1 MANYSALTF
10 QDAWHHEICTL
21 DHTSVCY
28 VSLSKY
34 LHMMPFW
41 RQPDHYISRFYGDST
56 LQKLDAVTPDG
67 DTAHHKKTIESEKL
81 RASQNHNDTSKGCKL
96 VAQPRPLLFSRHALC
111 SRRSQR
117 TGTDVCHCNSHI
129 EKTWSRLKKKKN
141 KKSSK
146 HAETSSGCVRTA
158 YLETV
163 LEHPCA
169 ATKSSYSEEAF
180 IPSHL
185 STELS
190 TELSELKA
198 SFCSSA

>member
-117 TGTDVCHCNSHI
+117 TGTDVCHYNSHI
-129 EKTWSRLKKKKN
+129 EKTWSRFKKKEQKIFKTCWN
-141 KKSSK
+141 KFWMCSDCIPWNS
-146 HAETSSGCVRTA
+146 AWTSVRGNEIK
-158 YLETV
+158 L
-163 LEHPCA
+163 LRGGLH
-169 ATKSSYSEEAF
+169 S
-180 IPSHL
+180 
-185 STELS
+185 
-190 TELSELKA
+190 
-198 SFCSSA
+198 

>member
-1 MANYSALTF
+1 MIHQKVANWLPSQDLSSSAAMLSAPEGPREQEQMFVTATLT
-10 QDAWHHEICTL
+10 L
-21 DHTSVCY
+21 
-28 VSLSKY
+28 
-34 LHMMPFW
+34 
-41 RQPDHYISRFYGDST
+41 
-56 LQKLDAVTPDG
+56 
-67 DTAHHKKTIESEKL
+67 KKPG
-81 RASQNHNDTSKGCKL
+81 QG
-96 VAQPRPLLFSRHALC
+96 
-111 SRRSQR
+111 
-117 TGTDVCHCNSHI
+117 
-129 EKTWSRLKKKKN
+129 KKKKN
-141 KKSSK
+141 KKYSK

>member
-1 MANYSALTF
+1 MYYIYCIFICPRVQECAQEKTWSRKIFPRKHVEELCWRNFFRNVLKQNNIVWPLDPQMANYSALTF

-129 EKTWSRLKKKKN
+129 EKTWSR
-141 KKSSK
+141 
-146 HAETSSGCVRTA
+146 
-158 YLETV
+158 
-163 LEHPCA
+163 
-169 ATKSSYSEEAF
+169 
-180 IPSHL
+180 
-185 STELS
+185 
-190 TELSELKA
+190 
-198 SFCSSA
+198 